1 MAKPV
6 ILLVEDN
13 HEEVEL
19 MREALAGVDPELR
32 VQVAGDISAAWTLL
46 MSLPA
51 ERLPALVITDHHLP
65 DGCGQEL
72 LARVR
77 ACPSH
82 RQLNVVMVSGD
93 LQRPA
98 DLVEVAW
105 YGKPDTWAG
114 WRKLAHELAALV
126 DGT

>member
-1 MAKPV
+1 MAKPS

-13 HEEVEL
+13 RDEVDL
-19 MREALAGVDPELR
+19 MREALAGVDAELGL
-32 VQVAGDISAAWTLL
+32 QVAGDISAAWTLL

-65 DGCGQEL
+65 DGCGQDL

-82 RQLNVVMVSGD
+82 RHLTVVMVSGD

-98 DLVEVAW
+98 DLVEVPW

-114 WRKLAHELAALV
+114 WRQLARDLRALAG
-126 DGT
+126 GT